1 MTITKIIKK
10 IPGCART
17 SIVTYRNDKGARR
30 SNSGSAG
37 KRSGSSSSNKVA
49 VTVAIIMAI
58 IPAVAAAIAAAVA
71 AAKQQR
77 QQLRQLQQSQ
87 QITVIATRSYQHQ
100 HHTSTSSISSSCISY
115 INISSSSWCYWCFT
129 GVGKT
134 NACSKSTIRPRN
146 SNGSCCNNNRMGKK
160 VCQLLSRF
168 MPSYLSW
175 ILPWFWLRSKT
186 QNQMRKRNR
195 RIKKGIYTCRR
206 KTET

>member
-1 MTITKIIKK
+1 
-10 IPGCART
+10 
-17 SIVTYRNDKGARR
+17 
-30 SNSGSAG
+30 
-37 KRSGSSSSNKVA
+37 
-49 VTVAIIMAI
+49 MAI

-160 VCQLLSRF
+160 VLPAPVQVHAKLLVVNFALVLAPFQNTKPDEKTKSPDKKR
-168 MPSYLSW
+168 YLHLQAKKQKLNK
-175 ILPWFWLRSKT
+175 IQMQQEEKT
-186 QNQMRKRNR
+186 
-195 RIKKGIYTCRR
+195 I
-206 KTET
+206 